1 MKVISN
7 YEMDITNNNFFT
19 ATFKN
24 SFIGF
29 AVLFFVISA
38 CLFPLKTAKA
48 VNEVKWH
55 PGHYYIL
62 FHNGKSSDSYMN
74 TVYGELERTP
84 ALRGIQARFSW
95 SELETAKGV
104 YNFALIDKLLAQLSA
119 RKKRLFVHI
128 GIKSFSPDESSIPN
142 YLKTPEYEGGEFIY
156 VKYNTSIPKGKYAKL
171 WNAKVRDRLVALYI
185 ALGKRYNSHPYFE
198 GTTMNETAWGAAMPR
213 LTTEQENTFF
223 DNLAI
228 VHQKMRAAFPNSVNF
243 QYLNFPRS
251 QLSELISKFKQ
262 SRTGIGCPDVFTQD
276 PGLNFAGTA
285 NSPPGI
291 YKYYPKNSGV
301 LPLMVQIEHANYLD
315 TRADLQGYQPTVTEL
330 LNFGRDNL
338 QVNYL
343 FWTRTPGYYDN
354 VLELLNFKQQKV
366 NASGGLRAACPSTFS
381 SCKTD

>member
-7 YEMDITNNNFFT
+7 YEMDMTNNNFFT

-29 AVLFFVISA
+29 AVFIFVISV

-48 VNEVKWH
+48 GNAVKWH
-55 PGHYYIL
+55 PGHYYIIS
-62 FHNGKSSDSYMN
+62 HKGKSMDSYMN
-74 TVYGELERTP
+74 MVYGELERTP

-104 YNFALIDKLLAQLSA
+104 YNFALIDKILAQLSS

-128 GIKSFSPDESSIPN
+128 GIKSFSPDESSIPK
-142 YLKTPEYEGGEFIY
+142 YLKTPEYEGGEFTY
-156 VKYNTSIPKGKYAKL
+156 VKYGTSIPKGKYAKL

-213 LTTEQENTFF
+213 LTAAQENTFF

-228 VHQKMRAAFPNSVNF
+228 IHAKMRAAFPNSVNF
-243 QYLNFPRS
+243 QYLNYPRS
-251 QLSELISKFKQ
+251 QLAELISKFKQ
-262 SRTGIGCPDVFTQD
+262 SRTGIGCPDVFTED
-276 PGLNFAGTA
+276 PGVNFAGTA

-301 LPLMVQIEHANYLD
+301 LPLMVQVELANYLN
-315 TRADLQGYQPTVTEL
+315 TRHDNTGHQPSVSEL
-330 LNFGRDNL
+330 LNFARDNL
-338 QVNYL
+338 QVNYI
-343 FWTRTPGYYDN
+343 FWTRSFGYFDN
-354 VLELLNFKQQKV
+354 VLELLNFKKQKASV
-366 NASGGLRAACPSTFS
+366 SGGLRAACPSTFP
-381 SCKTD
+381 SCNTN